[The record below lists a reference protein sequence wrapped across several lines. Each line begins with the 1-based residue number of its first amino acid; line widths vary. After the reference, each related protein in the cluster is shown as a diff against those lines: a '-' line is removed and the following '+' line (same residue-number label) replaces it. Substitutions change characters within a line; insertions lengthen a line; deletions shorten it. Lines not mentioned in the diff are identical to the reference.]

1 MRAHALAAAALLA
14 AARLAAAA
22 DAADPL
28 AAGRELFTRGA
39 VPACAVCHTLADAG
53 ATGAVGPVLDELR
66 PDADR
71 VARVLR
77 SGFGVMP
84 SYQGVLTEAQIAALA
99 AYVAK
104 AAGAGAR

>member
-1 MRAHALAAAALLA
+1 MRAPGLAAAALLA
-14 AARLAAAA
+14 AAQAAGAA
-22 DAADPL
+22 DATDPL
-28 AAGRELFTRGA
+28 AAGRALFTRDA

-77 SGFGVMP
+77 SGFGAMP
-84 SYQGVLTEAQIAALA
+84 SYQGALTEAQMATLA

-104 AAGAGAR
+104 AAGAGPR